1 MYLRLTLKIWVVV
14 IMKALTCLIAVGF
27 FAIAATFP
35 GTATADDQDTCRNER
50 GPVAIDACTRLIGSG
65 RYKKKDV
72 AAFYNSRGIKRRLEN
87 DLDGAIA
94 DYTQSIALDPLS
106 LTYSNRGNS
115 KRLKNDL
122 NGAIADFSEALRVNP
137 KYAPGYANRA
147 LVKDENKD
155 IEGAIADLNRA
166 IQLETNYTSAY
177 TNRGL
182 IYERKGD
189 LQRARADF
197 TKAISLPEGT
207 YTDGRWTREK
217 AQERLNKMPQ

>member
-1 MYLRLTLKIWVVV
+1 
-14 IMKALTCLIAVGF
+14 MKTLTCLFAGGF

-35 GTATADDQDTCRNER
+35 ELATADDQDTCRNER

-65 RYKKKDV
+65 RYDKKGV
-72 AAFYNSRGIKRRLEN
+72 ASFYNSRGIKRRLEK
-87 DLDGAIA
+87 DFDGSIA
-94 DYTQSIALDPLS
+94 DYTQSIALDPLP
-106 LTYSNRGNS
+106 LTYSNRGNA
-115 KRLKNDL
+115 KRLKSDL
-122 NGAIADFSEALRVNP
+122 NGAIADFTESLRLNP
-137 KYAPGYANRA
+137 KYAPGFANRA

-182 IYERKGD
+182 LYERKGD

-197 TKAISLPEGT
+197 TKAVSLPEGT
-207 YTDGRWTREK
+207 FTDGRWAREK